1 MKEITKIKTKDKIIL
16 CAIQLYNENGVQSIT
31 SRHIAAKLGI
41 SHGNLDYH
49 YKTKEDLILAIYK
62 RMRKEMSESYLLRD
76 EYTSSMEHFYRLLI
90 HTEEFQN
97 KYRFFNLDVLE
108 ISRSYP
114 TTSKLLKKTLEIRE
128 NQMNSFFKEFITEGY
143 MQHHKDDKLKR
154 LQHTIRIVITFWLS
168 KQEVLTNYKFNEKGE
183 MVRHIW
189 DVMLP
194 FLSDEGRNEQQRLT
208 REFSNL

>member
-1 MKEITKIKTKDKIIL
+1 MKETKKVKTKDKIVL
-16 CAIQLYNENGVQSIT
+16 CAIQLFNENGVQSIT
-31 SRHIAAKLGI
+31 SRHIAAELGI

-76 EYTSSMEHFYRLLI
+76 EYASPMEHFHRLLI

-114 TTSKLLKKTLEIRE
+114 KISKLLKKTLEIRKT
-128 NQMNSFFKEFITEGY
+128 QMQSFFNEFITEGY
-143 MQHHKDDKLKR
+143 MQLHKGDKLTR

-168 KQEVLTNYKFNEKGE
+168 KQEVLTSSKFDEKGE
-183 MVRHIW
+183 MVLHIW

-194 FLSDEGRNEQQRLT
+194 YLTEKGHKEQQRLIG
-208 REFSNL
+208 EFSDL